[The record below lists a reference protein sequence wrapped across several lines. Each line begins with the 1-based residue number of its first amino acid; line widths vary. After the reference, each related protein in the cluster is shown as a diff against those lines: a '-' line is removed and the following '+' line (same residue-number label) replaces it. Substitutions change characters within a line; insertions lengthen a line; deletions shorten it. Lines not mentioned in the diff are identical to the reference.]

1 MSKCVDEVLVINNF
15 TQDWS
20 KSIMKIIMTHESTIN
35 AIGKQRNANRKEVFC
50 ITDGKIYTSCI
61 DAAEAIGVTR
71 AAISRHVTGI
81 VHTCM
86 GKKFCYAKDVAEH
99 LEEISESMQKRQR
112 MYENAVTESAK
123 TYAENAELRAENERL
138 RNENAELQICVDSAQ
153 GNLDWHADVVAKCH
167 EEMSHMEQ
175 LIENLRQEL
184 AEYKEREAKRERIKA
199 LRAELADLEKEES

>member
-1 MSKCVDEVLVINNF
+1 
-15 TQDWS
+15 
-20 KSIMKIIMTHESTIN
+20 MKIIMTHESTIN

-61 DAAEAIGVTR
+61 DAAEAIGVTGG
-71 AAISRHVTGI
+71 AVSQNVTGI
-81 VHTCM
+81 THTCT
-86 GKKFCYAKDVAEH
+86 GKKFCFANDIAEH
-99 LEEISESMQKRQR
+99 LGEISDSMQHRQK
-112 MYENAVTESAK
+112 MYDSVVEKSAQ

-153 GNLDWHADVVAKCH
+153 GNLDWHADVVSKCH

-199 LRAELADLEKEES
+199 LRAELAELEKEES